1 MEPITECHVK
11 AYHALVLMFDL
22 IALSNRCNCV
32 CVCSMEIAD
41 SLKLILVGV
50 LLTAVELGMC

>member
-22 IALSNRCNCV
+22 IALLTGVIV
-32 CVCSMEIAD
+32 CVF
-41 SLKLILVGV
+41 
-50 LLTAVELGMC
+50 AV